1 MQCLCLSVSLMHCL
15 LPIGGGTES
24 VFPKVEGLMQDAEY
38 QQALEFVASRKS
50 MSRYHSMVD
59 FLFCEIFVQ
68 YRTDCFK
75 FYDGRALRLIEMV
88 NAGRVSQMQLTW
100 FEQVLVHGL
109 ELAKKAFAEERDRP
123 RYSWGV
129 FRQEALTLSLAA

>member
-1 MQCLCLSVSLMHCL
+1 MQCLCLSVSLMQRL
-15 LPIGGGTES
+15 SPIGGGTES

-109 ELAKKAFAEERDRP
+109 ELAKKAFVEERDRP

-129 FRQEALTLSLAA
+129 FRQEALTLKKN

>member
-1 MQCLCLSVSLMHCL
+1 MHCL